1 MRDQRSLNS
10 VLKNPVVLT
19 IGSFICVC
27 LALGASATFF
37 QPSTVTQASDEQ
49 VAPPELLAQSPMAQP
64 VAFSPPATSEDLLR
78 FNQHLI
84 AIAKKVTPAVVNISI
99 VKTTA
104 PRSSPFP
111 HSPFFDDP
119 FFRKFFGERFR
130 EERRQAPRRRQQ
142 GMGSGVIVNPDGYI
156 VTNNHV
162 VAEGDEIQVVLGDQ
176 RKFEA
181 ELIGT
186 DPKTDLAILKIDAS
200 DLPFLSWGDSGTLEV
215 GEMVVA
221 VGNPFGLN
229 QTVTMGIISAVGRAN
244 VGIADYEDF
253 IQTDAAINPGNS
265 GGALVNVRGELIGI
279 NTAIFSRSGGYMGIG
294 FAIPSN
300 MAKGVAQSL
309 RVYGKMV
316 RGWLGVSIQD
326 LSPDLAQ
333 QFETTD
339 TKGALVTD
347 VVADS
352 PAEVARFQRGDIIR
366 EYDGRAVENS
376 TKLRTYVAETPP
388 ETKVDVEIL
397 REGNKKRLTVVI
409 GLMPKD
415 MAGTG
420 EVGTVGEHHALSG
433 LTVESVASERSD
445 GNKGVR
451 VMKVQ
456 PDSRAAQAGIRK
468 DDVIMEINRITIKD
482 VDDFDRVTSQLGEDD
497 AVLVLLRRGRS
508 TLFLSI
514 GGN

>member
-1 MRDQRSLNS
+1 MRVQRSLS
-10 VLKNPVVLT
+10 TVLKNPVVLA

-37 QPSTVTQASDEQ
+37 QPSTVTQASEEQ
-49 VAPPELLAQSPMAQP
+49 AAPSVQP
-64 VAFSPPATSEDLLR
+64 AVVQPAAFSPPPTSEDLLR

-84 AIAKKVTPAVVNISI
+84 TIAKKVTPAVVNISI
-99 VKTTA
+99 VKTSA

-130 EERRQAPRRRQQ
+130 EERRQEPRRRQQ

-186 DPKTDLAILKIDAS
+186 DPKTDLAIVKIEAS
-200 DLPFLSWGDSGTLEV
+200 GLPFLSWGDSSTLEV

-229 QTVTMGIISAVGRAN
+229 QTVTMGIISAVGRAG
-244 VGIADYEDF
+244 VGLADYEDF

-265 GGALVNVRGELIGI
+265 GGALVNVQGELIGI
-279 NTAIFSRSGGYMGIG
+279 NTAIFTRSGGYMGIG

-300 MAKGVAQSL
+300 MAKGVARSL
-309 RVYGKMV
+309 EAHGTVV

-326 LSPDLAQ
+326 LTPDLAK

-347 VVADS
+347 VVEGS
-352 PAEVARFQRGDIIR
+352 PAQDARFRRGDIIR
-366 EYDGRAVENS
+366 EYDGRPVPNA
-376 TKLRTYVAETPP
+376 TKLRTYVAETSP
-388 ETKVDVEIL
+388 ETKVGVGIL
-397 REGNKKRLTVVI
+397 REGKRERLTIVI
-409 GLMPKD
+409 GQMPTD
-415 MAGTG
+415 VAGLG
-420 EVGTVGEHHALSG
+420 EVGTVGQRHALSG
-433 LTVESVASERSD
+433 LTVESVASEPSSD
-445 GNKGVR
+445 DMGVR
-451 VMKVQ
+451 VLTVR
-456 PDSRAAQAGIRK
+456 PDSRAARAGIRK
-468 DDVIMEINRITIKD
+468 DDVILEINRTSIKD
-482 VDDFDRVTSQLGEDD
+482 VDDFDRVTSRLDEDD
-497 AVLVLLRRGRS
+497 SVLVLLRRGRS
-508 TLFLSI
+508 MLFLSLS
-514 GGN
+514 GK